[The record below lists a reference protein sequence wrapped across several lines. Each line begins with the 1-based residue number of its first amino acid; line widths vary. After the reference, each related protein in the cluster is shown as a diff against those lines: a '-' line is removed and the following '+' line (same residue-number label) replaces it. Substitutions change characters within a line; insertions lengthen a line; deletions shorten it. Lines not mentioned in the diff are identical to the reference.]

1 MANERLATYMK
12 PDYTAWKA
20 ARDRLSTQLR
30 TQQRLTRAEA
40 TRQRTNH
47 MNEANTAS
55 LQGLEELHGRL
66 VSDSSLRE
74 SENKEL
80 KRELVGII
88 KEKPENELAIGCLAL
103 LSIDNMDSDQ
113 QILYV
118 GLLPALMQ
126 ACNLPPTR
134 SIAIWLVARLCKAY
148 SMLAD
153 AAMKLQ
159 LVPLLFTL
167 SILKSTTTFHPHLL
181 LSHTKP
187 VLSLIQTL
195 HFPLQ
200 IEALALSEKTMTAS
214 PLASYYFCQ
223 FGMLPVL
230 EKLMGN
236 EELTVAVLWNL
247 SILCQNLAV
256 DFVWEIVNL
265 KLFPNVLGLL
275 MKGKYSLLEPGI
287 WVFINL
293 ISHNISDITT
303 ACIEWQIAAAMLSI
317 AERTTGEI
325 AALALDCV
333 LVLLECLGK
342 EEAQRFLQEGLRII
356 VESLQWSRSKEVASR
371 AETIIELFCEE
382 PMPPDL
388 SLDLVVGNF
397 VF

>member
-1 MANERLATYMK
+1 M
-12 PDYTAWKA
+12 
-20 ARDRLSTQLR
+20 
-30 TQQRLTRAEA
+30 
-40 TRQRTNH
+40 
-47 MNEANTAS
+47 
-55 LQGLEELHGRL
+55 
-66 VSDSSLRE
+66 
-74 SENKEL
+74 
-80 KRELVGII
+80 GII
-88 KEKPENELAIGCLAL
+88 KETPGNELAIGCLAL

-113 QILYV
+113 QLLYV
-118 GLLPALMQ
+118 DLLPALMQ
-126 ACNLPPTR
+126 ACSLSPTR
-134 SIAIWLVARLCKAY
+134 SIAIWLMSRLCKSY

-167 SILKSTTTFHPHLL
+167 SILKSTTTLHPHLL
-181 LSHTKP
+181 LFHTKSI
-187 VLSLIQTL
+187 LSLIQTL
-195 HFPLQ
+195 RFPLQ
-200 IEALALSEKTMTAS
+200 IEALALSEKLMTAS
-214 PLASYYFCQ
+214 PLASYYFCK

-230 EKLMGN
+230 EKLIGN
-236 EELTVAVLWNL
+236 EELTVVVLWNL

-256 DFVWEIVNL
+256 NFVWEIVNL

-275 MKGKYSLLEPGI
+275 MKGKYSLFEPGI

-303 ACIEWQIAAAMLSI
+303 ACMEWEVAAVMLSL

-342 EEAQRFLQEGLRII
+342 EEAQRFMQEGLRTI
-356 VESLQWSRSKEVASR
+356 VENLQWSESKEVASR

-382 PMPPDL
+382 PTPPDL